1 LNWRGIV
8 RLIRLAG
15 IRALLVWALPGCAR
29 AAYDPATLSWAYSV
43 NVSGLG
49 RVVSLVPNDWL
60 CREAIA
66 IKGTA
71 SHWAR
76 WTEAEDKTV
85 ACPLTAILGVG
96 APAAPH

>member
-1 LNWRGIV
+1 MEVFIGIDIDKVERVLLTDGWDQVKDASFVVGNYSFVRGQTVIV
-8 RLIRLAG
+8 NMIG
-15 IRALLVWALPGCAR
+15 
-29 AAYDPATLSWAYSV
+29 
-43 NVSGLG
+43 
-49 RVVSLVPNDWL
+49 
-60 CREAIA
+60 